1 MSVTHPTFLSRGSAG
16 RRQRAGMAFAV
27 PAALVFLL
35 VLAYPVFESFRT
47 SLYNIDLLTGEA
59 SFTGLGNYADIIRD
73 ESLRRT
79 IRNTLLWT
87 VGSLAGQLLLGLGAA
102 LLIDADW
109 RGMRWIRQLLLIPYV
124 VPVIATALVWQWMLD
139 GQYGVLGHTLQS
151 VGVVPEGSTP
161 LGLEGSSLWTVIIVN
176 IWRGFPF
183 AMLVY
188 WARMQS
194 IDREQYEAARVDGA
208 GAWHEF
214 RHITL
219 PNLRSATIALLALRG
234 IWTLMYFELVWLLSR
249 GGPAG
254 SSEVLSTH
262 IYKLVMGEFRIGYA
276 AAIATAA
283 GLLTA
288 AIGTVGWLAVRTA
301 SRRHSRA

>member
-1 MSVTHPTFLSRGSAG
+1 MSVLRPTFLSRGSAG
-16 RRQRAGMAFAV
+16 RHQRAGMAFAV
-27 PAALVFLL
+27 PAALVFLV

-59 SFTGLGNYADIIRD
+59 SFAGFGNYTDLLAD
-73 ESLRRT
+73 STLRQT
-79 IRNTLLWT
+79 VGNTALWT
-87 VGSLAGQLLLGLGAA
+87 VGSLAGQLALGLAAA
-102 LLIDADW
+102 LLIDSDW

-124 VPVIATALVWQWMLD
+124 VPVIATALIWQWMLD
-139 GQYGVLGHTLQS
+139 GQYGVLGHALQS
-151 VGVVPEGSTP
+151 AGAVPEGSTP
-161 LGLEGSSLWTVIIVN
+161 LGLEGSSLWTVIVVN
-176 IWRGFPF
+176 VWRGFPF

-194 IDREQYEAARVDGA
+194 IDREQYEAAQVDGA
-208 GAWHEF
+208 GAWREF

-254 SSEVLSTH
+254 SSEVLSTY
-262 IYKLVMGEFRIGYA
+262 IYKLVMGEFRVGYA
-276 AAIATAA
+276 AAVATSA
-283 GLLTA
+283 GLLLA
-288 AIGTVGWLAVRTA
+288 AVGTIGWLTYRT
-301 SRRHSRA
+301 STRRRAHA